1 MSVGVQCEFLI
12 EIDQPTTSTAS
23 PKSGYLLRVAR
34 AEDKRK
40 YLVWCV
46 EVSTMRLILNTRLRE
61 LAAAARGSQ
70 DVAFDLKPRN
80 VLIYQIIY
88 LFHDHMEHP
97 ADLSHVREKIYFPQL
112 NTNWQIKISRIEG
125 VAPRALCSRAAVPS
139 CGWAAPTCAPP
150 SRRSTGR
157 RSRCPLIPSR
167 TPRGMMSTQN
177 SAINQQNKSSKL
189 HCTVK
194 MS

>member
-97 ADLSHVREKIYFPQL
+97 ADLSHVREKKYIFPS
-112 NTNWQIKISRIEG
+112 WIQIDKLKSLESRVSLLVLSVVGRRFHLVDGRHPPVRLRRAG
-125 VAPRALCSRAAVPS
+125 VRAAVV
-139 CGWAAPTCAPP
+139 AA
-150 SRRSTGR
+150 
-157 RSRCPLIPSR
+157 L
-167 TPRGMMSTQN
+167 
-177 SAINQQNKSSKL
+177 
-189 HCTVK
+189 
-194 MS
+194 